1 MTYMLTVTDLS
12 KKYGKQDAVS
22 HISFQLQGG
31 EVVGLLGPNGAG
43 KSTTMKCIVGLL
55 RKTSGEISIGGYD
68 HLSVEAKRVFSYIPE
83 TPYVYDLLTIWE
95 HMQFIAQAYG
105 VRDWKGR
112 ALELLELYELD
123 DKQKK
128 LGRDLSKGMRQK
140 VSICCGLLPNP
151 QLLFFDEPMIGLD
164 PKAIK
169 NTKNLFKTLKE
180 EGKTILVST
189 HLIEGIESIADRI
202 MIMKEGQIIGNDTVE
217 NLKKQA
223 AAGIG
228 LSLEDLFLE
237 MTKDA

>member
-1 MTYMLTVTDLS
+1 MLTVTQLT
-12 KKYGKQDAVS
+12 KVYNKQAAVQD
-22 HISFQLQGG
+22 ISFDLAGG

-43 KSTTMKCIVGLL
+43 KSTTMKCIVGLI
-55 RKTSGEISIGGYD
+55 RKTAGEITIGGHD
-68 HLSVEAKRVFSYIPE
+68 HLSVEAKRLFCYIPE

-105 VRDWKGR
+105 VRDWKAK
-112 ALELLELYELD
+112 ALELLELYELEN
-123 DKQKK
+123 KQKK

-140 VSICCGLLPNP
+140 VSICCGLLPDP

-169 NTKNLFKTLKE
+169 NTKNLFNTLKE
-180 EGKTILVST
+180 QGKTILVST

-202 MIMKEGQIIGNDTVE
+202 LIMKDGQIIGNDTIA
-217 NLKKQA
+217 NLRLQA
-223 AAGIG
+223 ETGTG

-237 MTKDA
+237 LTKDE